1 MRRILVKMS
10 QKKQAYATIK
20 ENRMNE
26 EDIMAKDASFD
37 IISEV
42 SVEEVKNAIQQTT
55 KELTNRFDFK
65 DSTVEIKLE
74 NTNKLVVLSDDE
86 FKIEQIKDV
95 LFGKLNKRNV
105 PIKNIH
111 FSETEHALGGKARQS
126 ADLVNGID
134 RDNGK
139 KITTAIKNEKLK
151 VKTQIQEDQIRVT
164 GKNRDDLQAVIAL
177 LRKLDLPI
185 ELQFTNYR

>member
-1 MRRILVKMS
+1 MYIRRVP
-10 QKKQAYATIK
+10 
-20 ENRMNE
+20 
-26 EDIMAKDASFD
+26 MAKDASFD
-37 IISEV
+37 IVSEV
-42 SVEEVKNAIQQTT
+42 NTEEVKNAIQQTT
-55 KELTNRFDFK
+55 KELSNRFDFK

-74 NTNKLVVLSDDE
+74 NSNLVVLS
-86 FKIEQIKDV
+86 KDV
-95 LFGKLNKRNV
+95 LFGKLIKRNV

-111 FSETEHALGGKARQS
+111 FSESEHALGGKARQT

-134 RDNGK
+134 RENAK

-151 VKTQIQEDQIRVT
+151 VKAQIQEDQIRVT

>member
-1 MRRILVKMS
+1 
-10 QKKQAYATIK
+10 
-20 ENRMNE
+20 
-26 EDIMAKDASFD
+26 MAKDASFD
-37 IISEV
+37 IVSEV
-42 SVEEVKNAIQQTT
+42 SMEEVKNAIQQTI

-65 DSTVEIKLE
+65 GSTIEIKLE
-74 NTNKLVVLSDDE
+74 NNQLVVVGDDD

-95 LFGKLNKRNV
+95 LLGKLNKRNV

-111 FSETEHALGGKARQS
+111 FSNSKHALGGKARQT
-126 ADLVNGID
+126 AELVSGID
-134 RDNGK
+134 RENAK
-139 KITTAIKNEKLK
+139 KITTEIKNSKMK
-151 VKTQIQEDQIRVT
+151 VKAQIQEDQIRVT

>member
-1 MRRILVKMS
+1 
-10 QKKQAYATIK
+10 
-20 ENRMNE
+20 
-26 EDIMAKDASFD
+26 MAKDASFD
-37 IISEV
+37 IVSEV
-42 SVEEVKNAIQQTT
+42 SMEEVKNAIQQTI

-65 DSTVEIKLE
+65 GSTIEIKLE
-74 NTNKLVVLSDDE
+74 NNQLVVVGDDD

-95 LFGKLNKRNV
+95 LLGKLNKRNV

-111 FSETEHALGGKARQS
+111 FSDSKHALGGKARQT
-126 ADLVNGID
+126 AELVSGIN
-134 RDNGK
+134 RENAK
-139 KITTAIKNEKLK
+139 KITTEIKDSKMK
-151 VKTQIQEDQIRVT
+151 VKAQIQEDQIRVT

>member
-1 MRRILVKMS
+1 
-10 QKKQAYATIK
+10 
-20 ENRMNE
+20 MNE

-42 SVEEVKNAIQQTT
+42 SIEEVKNAIQQTT

-151 VKTQIQEDQIRVT
+151 VKTLIQEDQIRVT

>member
-1 MRRILVKMS
+1 
-10 QKKQAYATIK
+10 
-20 ENRMNE
+20 
-26 EDIMAKDASFD
+26 MAKDASFD
-37 IISEV
+37 IVSEV
-42 SVEEVKNAIQQTT
+42 NTEEVKNAIQQTT
-55 KELTNRFDFK
+55 KELSNRFDFK

-74 NTNKLVVLSDDE
+74 NSNLVVLS
-86 FKIEQIKDV
+86 KDV
-95 LFGKLNKRNV
+95 LFGKLIKRNV

-111 FSETEHALGGKARQS
+111 FSESEHALGGKARQT

-134 RDNGK
+134 RENAK

-151 VKTQIQEDQIRVT
+151 VKAQIQEDQIRVT